1 MSQLEPNPN
10 IPEFSVSEISN
21 TIKLAVE
28 GAFPYVRVKG
38 ELSNFKK
45 APSGHLYFN
54 LKDESAVLAGVCW
67 KGSAARFNFKPEDGL
82 EVVCSGKITTYP
94 GQSKYQMIVDSMSPA
109 GLGALMELLEKRKKK
124 LAAEG
129 LFDADRK
136 KPIPF
141 LPKVIGVVTSPTGAV
156 IRDILHRIEDRF
168 PSNVIVWPVLV
179 QGEKA
184 AEQIANAIYGFNAI
198 KGEKRPDT
206 LIVARGGGSLED
218 LWPFNEEI
226 VVRAAAASD
235 IPLISAV
242 GHETDT
248 TLIDYASDLRCPTPT
263 AAAEKSVPVKAEL
276 VLFVDDMARR
286 VKGEIFRLLENKAGE
301 LKGLARGI
309 PNLSQLIDDKVQK
322 LDNLSLRLENA
333 FPKILQDKQQKLHYL
348 GKLLESYSY
357 KNVLQRGYAVVH
369 GKGGQVVSCVG
380 DINAGDKFKLEFSD
394 GKVEVQAMGEKKPKK
409 KKVKKEVVVD
419 ERQDSLF

>member
-1 MSQLEPNPN
+1 MSQLEQNPN
-10 IPEFSVSEISN
+10 MPEFSVSEISN

-38 ELSNFKK
+38 ELSNFKR

-54 LKDESAVLAGVCW
+54 LKDESAVLAGICW
-67 KGSAARFNFKPEDGL
+67 KGSTGSFTFKPEDGI
-82 EVVCSGKITTYP
+82 EVVCTGRITTYA
-94 GQSKYQMIVDSMSPA
+94 GQSKYQMIVESMTPA

-136 KPIPF
+136 KPIPY
-141 LPKVIGVVTSPTGAV
+141 LPKIIGVVTSPTGAV

-168 PSNVIVWPVLV
+168 PTHVIVWPVLV

-184 AEQIANAIYGFNAI
+184 AEQIANAIYGFNAV
-198 KGEKRPDT
+198 KGDNRPDL

-218 LWPFNEEI
+218 LWAFNEEI

-248 TLIDYASDLRCPTPT
+248 TLIDYVSDLRCPTPT
-263 AAAEKSVPVKAEL
+263 AAAEKAVPVKAEL
-276 VLFVDDMARR
+276 VLYIDDMARR
-286 VKGEIFRLLENKAGE
+286 IKGDIFRLLENKANE
-301 LKGLARGI
+301 LKGLARGM
-309 PNLSQLIDDKVQK
+309 PSLSQLIDDKTQK
-322 LDNLSLRLENA
+322 LDNLAIRLENA
-333 FPKILQDKQQKLHYL
+333 FPKILKDKEQKIHFL
-348 GKLLESYSY
+348 GKLMESYSY
-357 KNVLQRGYAVVH
+357 KNVLKRGFAVVH
-369 GKGGQVVSCVG
+369 SSGGKVISQATGV
-380 DINAGDKFKLEFSD
+380 NAGDKLKIEFAD
-394 GKVEVQAMGEKKPKK
+394 GQADVQALGNKSKKT
-409 KKVKKEVVVD
+409 VVAD
-419 ERQDSLF
+419 KRQDSLF

>member
-1 MSQLEPNPN
+1 MPQLEQNPN

-28 GAFPYVRVKG
+28 GAFPYVRIKG

-54 LKDESAVLAGVCW
+54 LKDESAVISGVCW
-67 KGSAARFNFKPEDGL
+67 KGNAGRFTFKPEDGI
-82 EVVCSGKITTYP
+82 EVVCAGKITTFA
-94 GQSKYQMIVDSMSPA
+94 GQSKYQIVVDSMSPA

-136 KPIPF
+136 KQIPY

-168 PSNVIVWPVLV
+168 PTNVIVWPVLV

-184 AEQIANAIYGFNAI
+184 AEQIANAIYGFNAVR
-198 KGEKRPDT
+198 GEKRPDV

-226 VVRAAAASD
+226 VVRAASASD

-248 TLIDYASDLRCPTPT
+248 TLIDYASDLRCPTPS
-263 AAAEKSVPVKAEL
+263 AAAEKAVPVKTEL
-276 VLFVDDMARR
+276 VLFVDDMTRR
-286 VKGEIFRLLENKAGE
+286 IKSEIYRFIEDKKNQI
-301 LKGLARGI
+301 KGLARGM
-309 PNLSQLIDDKVQK
+309 PTLSRLIDDKVQK
-322 LDNLSLRLENA
+322 VDNLSVRFENS
-333 FPKILQDKQQKLHYL
+333 FPKLIKDKEQKLHYL
-348 GKLLESYSY
+348 SKLLESYSY
-357 KNVLQRGYAVVH
+357 KNVLKRGYAVIH
-369 GKGGQVVSCVG
+369 GKGGKVIGASS
-380 DINAGDKFKLEFSD
+380 DINAGDKLKIEFAD
-394 GKVEVQAMGEKKPKK
+394 GKKDVQALGERKPKK
-409 KKVKKEVVVD
+409 KVEKKIVKD